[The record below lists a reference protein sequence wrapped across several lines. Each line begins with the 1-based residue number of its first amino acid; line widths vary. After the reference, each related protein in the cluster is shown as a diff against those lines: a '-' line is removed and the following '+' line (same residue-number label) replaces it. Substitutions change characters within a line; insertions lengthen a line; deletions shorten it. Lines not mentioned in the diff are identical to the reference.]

1 MPARRSERLYT
12 DDLGRLE
19 VVDPDF
25 HDLPLMRSLDPG
37 FRIRRRVLPN
47 DGAPRF
53 QQARRAGVGVS
64 CKDLARSQESEL
76 WAFHRSAMAQLRS
89 GCSAPVRQGEADL
102 LSLKVELAFRLAAP
116 CRLCPRQCGVD
127 RLSDETGL
135 CGLGAEAL
143 LAEAFPHIAEE
154 PQINPSF
161 LLSLAGCGL
170 RCQFCQQAGLLYP
183 VKCGSVPLSQV
194 HWGECALRGAR
205 TISFAGGNPDESLPG
220 VLSFLARAPE
230 SLQLPVVWNSNA
242 YSTPETVALLEGV
255 VDIYLP
261 DFKFGCED
269 CANSLAGAPDY
280 PELAAQSIVAYQ
292 AQGVP
297 VIVRILVLPGH
308 VDCCHTPALKVLSV
322 LANPLLTISIRGQ
335 YRPLGGLLNDAGAM
349 SGRASAEEV
358 LHVVQH
364 ARGLDLN
371 MTEDLAGAEM

>member
-1 MPARRSERLYT
+1 
-12 DDLGRLE
+12 
-19 VVDPDF
+19 
-25 HDLPLMRSLDPG
+25 
-37 FRIRRRVLPN
+37 
-47 DGAPRF
+47 
-53 QQARRAGVGVS
+53 
-64 CKDLARSQESEL
+64 
-76 WAFHRSAMAQLRS
+76 
-89 GCSAPVRQGEADL
+89 
-102 LSLKVELAFRLAAP
+102 
-116 CRLCPRQCGVD
+116 
-127 RLSDETGL
+127 
-135 CGLGAEAL
+135 
-143 LAEAFPHIAEE
+143 
-154 PQINPSF
+154 
-161 LLSLAGCGL
+161 L